1 MTGFGVISPCLAREA
16 IPQLAGLTEL
26 VLGDQGMSSAA
37 WMRRVLRR
45 PLFCSVYV
53 VSHHMTSE
61 SIHIHPLS
69 EQQERR
75 LLDYLDGKY
84 LEIHREFARRLVPG
98 HTIALADN
106 TPRHEPESKLPTL
119 RAYLLA
125 TQMLLTLTLQIPPV
139 DLSGMLRI
147 SLLLRLTGTVM
158 DDIVGYSPDVTD
170 LIPLLQWLETL
181 DRGWLSVLCR
191 HAWDPMRGEGVELP
205 EQLLDNTPLPTQTD
219 CTRVHSLLVTGISA
233 LENWMEGKNEDED
246 EEDNLVNDMRRL
258 GHQSTFDELF
268 HRSLTKLHEL
278 ELDEVDDEE
287 ELLARLPSWS
297 TAEENAGVD
306 VAGMSADGVDMD
318 ESNEDMQ
325 EILYDHT

>member
-1 MTGFGVISPCLAREA
+1 
-16 IPQLAGLTEL
+16 
-26 VLGDQGMSSAA
+26 
-37 WMRRVLRR
+37 
-45 PLFCSVYV
+45 
-53 VSHHMTSE
+53 MTSE

-84 LEIHREFARRLVPG
+84 LEIYREFARRLVPR

-106 TPRHEPESKLPTL
+106 TSRHEPEAKLPTL

-170 LIPLLQWLETL
+170 LIPLLQWLEML
-181 DRGWLSVLCR
+181 DRGWLSVLCG

-205 EQLLDNTPLPTQTD
+205 EQLLDKTPLPTQTD
-219 CTRVHSLLVTGISA
+219 CTRAHSLLVTGISA

-297 TAEENAGVD
+297 TAEENAG
-306 VAGMSADGVDMD
+306 AGMGGDGVDMD